1 MKCDPLKLLTFSTRA
16 FLQSTMH
23 EWQYVFGIGALVYI
37 MPGIIFICFGS
48 GEVQKWNDKKIAT
61 TDEAVVQST

>member
-1 MKCDPLKLLTFSTRA
+1 
-16 FLQSTMH
+16 MH

-37 MPGIIFICFGS
+37 LPGIIFICFGS
-48 GEVQKWNDKKIAT
+48 GEVQNWNDKKIAT